1 VDERLEVA
9 SMFGADDFVDLREF
23 ASPEARVARVR
34 ELTDRWGADVVM
46 ELAGFPAI
54 TEEGVRMLAPG
65 GRYVE
70 IGNISPGLTYAADP
84 SYWVTQNITLYGINH
99 YSRRHLRDAL
109 DILRRT
115 QRTYPFE
122 RIVSH
127 KFPLEQINEA
137 MAEQATGRVTR
148 SSLVP

>member
-1 VDERLEVA
+1 
-9 SMFGADDFVDLREF
+9 
-23 ASPEARVARVR
+23 VR
-34 ELTDRWGADVVM
+34 ELTNGWGADAVI

-54 TEEGVRMLAPG
+54 TNEGIQMVAPG

-84 SYWVTQNITLYGINH
+84 AYWVVQNISIYGNNH
-99 YSRRHLRDAL
+99 YGRRHLRDAL
-109 DILRRT
+109 EMLART
-115 QRTYPFE
+115 RKKYPYD

-127 KFPLEQINEA
+127 RFPLTEINEVFA
-137 MAEQATGRVTR
+137 MQDKGTITR